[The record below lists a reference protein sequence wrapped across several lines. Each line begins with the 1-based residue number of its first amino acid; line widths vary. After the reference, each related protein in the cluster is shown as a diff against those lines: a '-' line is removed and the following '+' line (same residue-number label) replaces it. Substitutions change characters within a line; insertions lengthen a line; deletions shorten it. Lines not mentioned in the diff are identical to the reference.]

1 MSETSLEISRADI
14 PQQLRRVSAEDFMP
28 VFSVQQ
34 AIERKKMVN
43 QFINEVLR
51 EGENADYGKLVNG
64 ARDTKILFKAGAEK
78 LCSIFGLSVTYTEDK
93 IIEDWTGAEHGG
105 EPLFYYSYR
114 CQLSRGGAFI
124 GEAIGSCNS
133 WESKYRY
140 RWVSEEVA
148 KQRADFDS
156 LLKRGGVTTKFEPD
170 FALEKKETGGKYG
183 KPAEYWQAFEDARA
197 AKTARRVI
205 ARKMGNREFDGW
217 EITLSQIQFRVP
229 NPEMADVINTC
240 QKMAQKRSLVA
251 AVLVVTNCSD
261 AFTQDVEDFADA
273 DQHTATQ
280 RDHTANGNSAGESP
294 DGPNP
299 DSGARAP
306 VKSATPN
313 KEKPPERQESL
324 GLSRPVPEAL
334 VTRFEALDMDGKQ
347 IAPAFLSLE
356 KALIDKGGANGVKAY
371 ADTVQRF
378 RDRIPKGR
386 ESKTD
391 IKECLLDLWD
401 ELQTVVHPLG
411 DLVEHS

>member
-14 PQQLRRVSAEDFMP
+14 PQQLRRVSVEDFMP

-34 AIERKKMVN
+34 AVERKKMVN
-43 QFINEVLR
+43 QFIGGVLV
-51 EGENADYGKLVNG
+51 ESEDYGAIPG
-64 ARDTKILFKAGAEK
+64 ASQKKVLLKPGAEK

-93 IIEDWTGAEHGG
+93 IIEDWTGVEHGG

-114 CQLSRGGAFI
+114 AQLSRGVRFM

-140 RWVSEEVA
+140 RWVAEEIA
-148 KQRADFDS
+148 KQRADFDT
-156 LLKRGGVTTKFEPD
+156 LPKRGGTTNKFEPN
-170 FALEKKETGGKYG
+170 FALDKKETTGQYG
-183 KPAEYWQAFEDARA
+183 KPAEYWQMFEDAI
-197 AKTARRVI
+197 KNGSARNVR
-205 ARKMGNREFDGW
+205 RKMGKKEFEGW
-217 EITLSQIQFRVP
+217 EITMDQTQYRIP
-229 NPEMADVINTC
+229 NPEVADIINTC

-273 DQHTATQ
+273 
-280 RDHTANGNSAGESP
+280 AGESP

-334 VTRFEALDMDGKQ
+334 VTRFEALDMDVKQ

-356 KALIDKGGANGVKAY
+356 KALIDKAGANGVKAY

-401 ELQTVVHPLG
+401 ELQTVAHPLG